1 MKKLKKFYRKNK
13 FLVLTITLLFLV
25 ITSYFGFYKR
35 NLLSSTTFFQDIGS
49 TLTGIFVSKK
59 VDYQNTTSLQE
70 KSLKEEIDN
79 LKELLDLK
87 TLMAGYEMIYA
98 TITNRNTDY
107 WFYTVTID
115 KGKKDGLKEDMIVIN
130 ENGLIGRITEVH
142 LTSSTV
148 KLITA
153 NDSENKVAVDINSK
167 DATYKGVISGYD
179 IEKNQILVTSIR
191 SNSDIS
197 EGDTVITNGLGTLFP
212 EGILIGQVEKISND
226 DLGVS
231 KVLGVKPAVD
241 FENIR
246 YVAVLK
252 RGDEN

>member
-13 FLVLTITLLFLV
+13 ILVLAITFLFLV
-25 ITSYFGFYKR
+25 ITGYFGFYKG

-49 TLTGIFVSKK
+49 TLTGVFVSKK

-70 KSLKEEIDN
+70 KSLKEEIVN
-79 LKELLDLK
+79 LKELLNLK
-87 TLMAGYEMIYA
+87 TTMAGYEMVYA
-98 TITNRNTDY
+98 TITSRNTDY

-115 KGKKDGLKEDMIVIN
+115 KGKKDGIEKDMIVIN
-130 ENGLIGRITEVH
+130 EKGLVGRVIETH
-142 LTSSTV
+142 LTSSVV
-148 KLITA
+148 KLISA
-153 NDSENKVAVDINSK
+153 NDSKNKVAVDISSK
-167 DATYKGVISGYD
+167 NTTYKGVISGYEID
-179 IEKNQILVTSIR
+179 KNQILVTSIR
-191 SNSDIS
+191 SNSDIK
-197 EGDTVITNGLGTLFP
+197 ENDIVTTNGLGTLFP
-212 EGILIGQVEKISND
+212 EGILIGQVEEIFND